1 VVNGGLRKEWHGLKF
16 GHGNPTSEQRER
28 ERESRKHE
36 RGKAVKVREKERES
50 YESELALPFL
60 FPSEDQ
66 GIARHGEGH
75 SNVKIVG
82 QNIETDA

>member
-1 VVNGGLRKEWHGLKF
+1 MSG
-16 GHGNPTSEQRER
+16 ER

-36 RGKAVKVREKERES
+36 RGKAMKVREKERES
-50 YESELALPFL
+50 YESELALPFV
-60 FPSEDQ
+60 FPSKDQ
-66 GIARHGEGH
+66 GIVRCGEGH